1 MMSFQA
7 LLAETYLSWMPA
19 YSLNGFVVLLSVSAL
34 TWVCLR
40 IFWGPSKVRPRI
52 ELWLLR
58 GCSLAI
64 VAAILLGPTMVE
76 EHAGELSRPSMLYL
90 FDGSE
95 SMRLGQDETRWQ
107 ESLRFIAEAEQ
118 AAGTR
123 HVSDCQAFRFGH
135 RLLPLV
141 DSPAGETGDEPAD
154 NMAAVGGPPITA
166 VSGAGTSLAGGGRG
180 KIEPPSASDSR
191 LGDALRQLL
200 PQVSAKSSAGVVLL
214 SDGRVRASE
223 SVERLAEFFGKS
235 GVPLHV
241 VPIGQA
247 TGTGDIA
254 VVSLVVP
261 TRVRKYTE
269 NELQVFLR
277 SFGFTGQRTVV
288 RVISRNKIGASESA
302 TLASMPITLSGGAQ
316 SVPLTFRVNEQP
328 EDLEIVVD
336 PIEGELTERNN
347 RVSTRVEIDR
357 TKVRVLYVDSDGSV
371 GQQQSV
377 LGRIFSFGA
386 PQQRSGAPADL
397 STVQQALQADED
409 VECTVLVSVGGSA
422 PRVVSQNANT
432 SSIGFPKTRAELFAY
447 DCVVF
452 SNVGPNVLEPE
463 QTEWLAQWIE
473 GRGGGLIITGGD
485 ALRAP
490 AWKDS
495 PLLPMLPLT
504 LDTVQAT
511 FAQPLEVDV
520 SQPRH
525 AIWRLRLEENLN
537 AELLGHLPPL
547 SVSGMGYQ
555 PKSTAQVLARR
566 RDDGSALVMEHRVGR
581 GRVLVSA
588 AALGG
593 RSLGTMADTWG
604 PQPERVAAK
613 FWRNMV
619 YWATEGSSTGRRR
632 LVAESDKRFYRPGE
646 PLSVFATA
654 YDEGARQTQKYRV
667 WAMFEPSSLDDMSLY
682 SPILWPDNVAR
693 DSGEVGPRIAWGE
706 ELRLNNDVN
715 RNGYLLNM
723 MLSEAS
729 GVGDSGLRIEM
740 TAYEGAESGSAF
752 DHGTQVDS
760 TSLAIQVLSDPFEQQ
775 NPLPNHE
782 LMKRLAAV
790 SGGQVLEY
798 PNDLADLLKNR
809 KQTIGPP
816 KRETS
821 PAWSDWWLWLCLLG
835 LLSTEWIWRRVTGLA

>member
-1 MMSFQA
+1 MMSLPA
-7 LLAETYLSWMPA
+7 PLAATYLSWLPA
-19 YSLNGFVVLLSVSAL
+19 FSLNGFLALLSVCL
-34 TWVCLR
+34 LVWVCLR
-40 IFWGPSKVRPRI
+40 ILWGASRVRPRI

-64 VAAILLGPTMVE
+64 VAAILFGPTMVE
-76 EHAGELSRPSMLYL
+76 EQDGELSRPSMLYL
-90 FDGSE
+90 FDGSQ
-95 SMRLGQDETRWQ
+95 SMKLGQDETRWQ
-107 ESLRFIAEAEQ
+107 ESLEFVSEAEK
-118 AAGTR
+118 AAGAR
-123 HVSDCQAFRFGH
+123 HITDCQAFRFGH

-141 DSPAGETGDEPAD
+141 NPSAGQSGNEPGD
-154 NMAAVGGPPITA
+154 NLAAAKGPPITA
-166 VSGAGTSLAGGGRG
+166 VSVAGTSLSGGRG
-180 KIEPPSASDSR
+180 EIDPPEASDSR

-223 SVERLAEFFGKS
+223 SVERLAEFFGES

-247 TGTGDIA
+247 SGTGDIA

-277 SFGFTGQRTVV
+277 SYGFTGQRTVV
-288 RVISRNKIGASESA
+288 RVVSRNRIGDAESA
-302 TLASMPITLSGGAQ
+302 TLASIPITLSGGAQ

-328 EDLEIVVD
+328 EDLEIIVD

-347 RVSTRVEIDR
+347 RVTTRVEIDR
-357 TKVRVLYVDSDGSV
+357 TKVRVLYVDSDGASM
-371 GQQQSV
+371 QQQSV
-377 LGRIFSFGA
+377 IGRIFSFGA
-386 PQQRSGAPADL
+386 AQPSSSSSLDL

-409 VECTVLVSVGGSA
+409 VECTVLVSIGGSA
-422 PRVVSQNANT
+422 PRAVSGNVNT
-432 SSIGFPKTRAELFAY
+432 SSVGFPKTRPELFAY

-463 QTEWLAQWIE
+463 QAEWLAQWIE
-473 GRGGGLIITGGD
+473 GRGGGLIVTGGD
-485 ALRAP
+485 ALRSSD
-490 AWKDS
+490 WNDS
-495 PLLPMLPLT
+495 PLRPLLPLS

-511 FAQPLEVDV
+511 FAQPLDVDV
-520 SQPRH
+520 VEPKH

-537 AELLGHLPPL
+537 NDLLRHLPPL
-547 SVSGMGYQ
+547 RIGGLGYQ
-555 PKSTAQVLARR
+555 PKSTATILARR
-566 RDDGSALVMEHRVGR
+566 RDDGSAVLMEHRVGR

-667 WAMFEPSSLDDMSLY
+667 WAMFEPSSLEDMSLY

-706 ELRLNNDVN
+706 ELPLTKDVN
-715 RNGYLLNM
+715 RNGYLLNL

-782 LMKRLAAV
+782 LLTRLAVV

-798 PNDLADLLKNR
+798 PSDLADLLRNR

-816 KRETS
+816 KREIS